1 VIRIKERVYIAEAPT
16 KIILSGEHSVV
27 YGYPA
32 IVLAVEPKVRA
43 EAVRRG
49 EAMIRVESSRLG
61 RAERDLM
68 SGRTS
73 GQEKLT
79 PVIEVLRRVLDLCES
94 RSGLI
99 VRTSGEVPVAA
110 GLGSS
115 ASAFVSSALA
125 AFRALGVD
133 PMREQL
139 IDAAMAGE
147 KMVHGRPSGVDVE
160 VAVSGGALRYVKG
173 VASRSL
179 RIRSELPLVVVNT
192 GVERS
197 TGDMV
202 ERFRSNLEAGGAEM
216 RVLLDSMGG
225 ITDQIGA
232 ALEKPDLDVVGRLMV
247 ANHVVLARFG
257 VSLPILDRI
266 VVESMGLGA
275 LGAKLTGA
283 GGGGCAI
290 ALMKL
295 GLVDSLIARMGR
307 MGLDSFPAVFCAE
320 GARAWSS

>member
-1 VIRIKERVYIAEAPT
+1 M
-16 KIILSGEHSVV
+16 V

-43 EAVRRG
+43 EVVRRSLG
-49 EAMIRVESSRLG
+49 VIRVESSGLG
-61 RAERDLM
+61 AAEGDLI
-68 SGRTS
+68 SGLTE
-73 GQEKLT
+73 GEEKLA
-79 PVIEVLRRVLDLCES
+79 PVIEVVRRVLELCES
-94 RSGLI
+94 KAGLV

-125 AFRALGVD
+125 TFRALGVD
-133 PMREQL
+133 PMKEQL

-147 KMVHGRPSGVDVE
+147 RMVHGKPSGVDVE
-160 VAVSGGALRYVKG
+160 VSVSGGALRYVKG
-173 VASRSL
+173 VGSRPL
-179 RIRSELPLVVVNT
+179 RIRSDPPLVVVNT
-192 GVERS
+192 GIQRR

-216 RVLLDSMGG
+216 REFLDLMGG
-225 ITDQIGA
+225 ITDKMGA
-232 ALEKPDLDVVGRLMV
+232 ALERSDLDTVGRLMV
-247 ANHVVLARFG
+247 ANHVMLASFG

-266 VVESMGLGA
+266 VVESMELGA

-283 GGGGCAI
+283 GGGGSAI
-290 ALMKL
+290 ALMGP
-295 GLVDSLIARMGR
+295 GLADPLIARMGQ

-320 GARAWSS
+320 GVRAWSS